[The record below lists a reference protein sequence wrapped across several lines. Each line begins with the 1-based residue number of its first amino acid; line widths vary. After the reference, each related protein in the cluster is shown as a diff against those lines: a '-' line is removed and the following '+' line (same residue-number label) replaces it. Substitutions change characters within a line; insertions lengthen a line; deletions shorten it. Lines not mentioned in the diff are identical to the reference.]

1 MERAVRESDF
11 VIVICTPNFKEK
23 SDGRGGGVGYEGDIL
38 TAYAFKGEDR
48 RKFIPVLRRGS
59 WSEAAPA
66 WLLGRAHID
75 LSSDPYSESEYEEL
89 LRTLHGA
96 REEAPPIGPRPDLGD
111 EKGSLASPAPPGGS
125 PACETV
131 RASTSIVDHIPNAF
145 MSYSWDDDAHKEW
158 VRQLAIRLRADGVD
172 VTLDRWHS
180 APGDQI
186 AAFMERAVRENDFV
200 IAVCTPRFKERSDRR
215 GGGVAYEGD
224 IMTAYAFKGGDK
236 RKFIP
241 VLRRGSWTEAAPTWL
256 LGRAKIDL
264 SRDPYSE
271 SEYEELLRTLH
282 GAREEAPPIGHRPNF
297 GDKKGSQASPAP
309 APVTPQSST
318 APPAEPSNVL
328 GDYYRKERPLNEAKL
343 IVVGRGGV
351 GKTCL
356 VKRLV
361 SDEFNPREVRTDG
374 IRITDWDIRLFTGEE
389 VQLHVWDFGGQ
400 EIMHATHQFFLT
412 ERSLYLLALSGREGS
427 EDLDAEYW
435 LRMARSFGGDAPV
448 IVVLN
453 KIKETHFDVNR
464 TELRSKHPSIVAFI
478 KTDCRDGTGIE
489 TLRETVRRQTDGLEN
504 LRVAFPHEWFAI
516 KSALPR
522 QGRNYLT
529 FDGFRSFCK
538 ARGVTS
544 EDDQDRLARYLHDLG
559 VMLNYRDDDRLR
571 GHFVLNPHW
580 VTTGV
585 YKIINADVLARNRGL
600 LRLRELAHI
609 LDPVAYPR
617 EMHRF
622 LLDLMKRFELCFAR
636 PGESEDYLVPQL
648 LDKDQQA
655 ELPEFESEGGLRFR
669 YFYPV
674 IPEGLIPR
682 FIVRTYT
689 LSESQP
695 RWRWRTGVV
704 LEFES
709 HCALVKADRESNTV
723 EIDVRGPTASGR
735 RDLLAIIRSNFAEI
749 HPSNLKPEA
758 MVPVPGHPEVAIPY
772 EELRVREMTGRRKFD
787 RVVGATVIDL
797 DASNLLDG
805 VDTEAQARSRTV
817 DSARACPR
825 TSPPGWRRCACS

>member
-1 MERAVRESDF
+1 
-11 VIVICTPNFKEK
+11 
-23 SDGRGGGVGYEGDIL
+23 
-38 TAYAFKGEDR
+38 
-48 RKFIPVLRRGS
+48 
-59 WSEAAPA
+59 
-66 WLLGRAHID
+66 
-75 LSSDPYSESEYEEL
+75 
-89 LRTLHGA
+89 
-96 REEAPPIGPRPDLGD
+96 
-111 EKGSLASPAPPGGS
+111 
-125 PACETV
+125 
-131 RASTSIVDHIPNAF
+131 
-145 MSYSWDDDAHKEW
+145 
-158 VRQLAIRLRADGVD
+158 
-172 VTLDRWHS
+172 
-180 APGDQI
+180 
-186 AAFMERAVRENDFV
+186 MERAVRENDFV

-215 GGGVAYEGD
+215 GGGIGYEGD
-224 IMTAYAFKGGDK
+224 IMTRLAFMGKDK

-241 VLRRGSWTEAAPTWL
+241 VLRLGNWREAAPRWL
-256 LGRAKIDL
+256 RGRAYIDL
-264 SRDPYSE
+264 SSDPYSE

-282 GAREEAPPIGHRPNF
+282 GTREAAPPVGSRRDF
-297 GDKKGSQASPAP
+297 EDKKWLRAGPAP

-318 APPAEPSNVL
+318 ALPAEPSNVL

-356 VKRLV
+356 VNRLV
-361 SDEFNPREVRTDG
+361 HGSFDPHEVRTEG
-374 IRITDWDIRLFTGEE
+374 IRITDWDFRLCTGER
-389 VQLHVWDFGGQ
+389 VRLHVWDFGGQ

-412 ERSLYLLALSGREGS
+412 KRSLYLLALSGREGS

-453 KIKETHFDVNR
+453 KIKETHFNVNR
-464 TELRSKHPSIVAFI
+464 TELKSNHPNIVAFI
-478 KTDCRDGTGIE
+478 ETDCQDGTGIE
-489 TLRETVRRQTDGLEN
+489 TLRYTVLRQTDGLEN
-504 LRVAFPHEWFAI
+504 LRVAFPREWFAI
-516 KSALPR
+516 KDSLPR
-522 QGRNYLT
+522 QRRNYLT

-585 YKIINADVLARNRGL
+585 YKIINADVLAQNQGL
-600 LRLRELAHI
+600 LRLRDLADI

-636 PGESEDYLVPQL
+636 SSESEDYLVPQL
-648 LDKDQQA
+648 LGKDQPA
-655 ELPEFESEGGLRFR
+655 KLPEFASEGGLRFR
-669 YFYPV
+669 YVYPV

-695 RWRWRTGVV
+695 RWRTGVV

-709 HCALVKADRESNTV
+709 YRALVKADLGSKTV
-723 EIDVRGPTASGR
+723 EVDIRGLPASGR
-735 RDLLAIIRSNFAEI
+735 RNLLAIIRFNFAEI
-749 HPSNLKPEA
+749 HPSNLKPMA

-772 EELRVREMTGRRKFD
+772 DELRTRETTGRRKFD
-787 RVVGATVIDL
+787 VVIGTTVIDL
-797 DASNLLDG
+797 DASTLLDG
-805 VDTEAQARSRTV
+805 VDTEAQARSRASV
-817 DSARACPR
+817 ERLGPSQ
-825 TSPPGWRRCACS
+825 SKPPGVEVVRLFVSYAREDEGMKDEFKAHVALLQAQQVITAWDDRMIPSGDEWDKEIHEELERADIFVLLVSASFLASKYCFEVELPTVMRRHEAGQARVLPVIVRDCLWRSAPFAKLNTLPTDAKAVERWGRPNSAWTVVAEAVVEAAKWVRNERARRR